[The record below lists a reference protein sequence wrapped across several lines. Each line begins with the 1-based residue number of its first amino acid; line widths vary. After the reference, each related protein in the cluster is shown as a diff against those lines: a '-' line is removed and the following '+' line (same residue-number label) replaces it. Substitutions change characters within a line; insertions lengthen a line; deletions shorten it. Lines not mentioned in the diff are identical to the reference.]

1 MKFKLLEKY
10 YPPTEQLT
18 QEQVE
23 RLLATDYSE
32 ANSAQNIYRGIYN
45 SVYDG
50 PILVTPNPRKLRRS
64 ANETWNF
71 YNAIINNSPAW
82 KNFPKRQTICSTS
95 LSRVMAG
102 YAADFSNAFRVYPKN
117 GAKIGVCPEED
128 IWDTGLQGA
137 NQAIAEVFGAFEITL
152 KGSGDTY
159 NSLSKACKEVDE
171 KKDYMINQEP
181 DIINN
186 LDREFRYT
194 RLTMEEYFSQN
205 IPFLEF
211 IQKYWIT
218 PDLFDVVPIKHFTAG
233 YNVEVW
239 TDAPTLMIP
248 VTLDDVERE
257 AGE

>member
-1 MKFKLLEKY
+1 MKFKLLEY
-10 YPPTEQLT
+10 YNPPTKQLT

-23 RLLATDYSE
+23 ELLATDYSE
-32 ANSAQNIYRGIYN
+32 AKQSQNIYRGIYG
-45 SVYDG
+45 SSYDG

-64 ANETWNF
+64 ANEEWNF
-71 YNAIINNSPAW
+71 YTAIINNSPAW
-82 KNFPKRQTICSTS
+82 KEFPKRQTICSTS
-95 LSRVMAG
+95 LSRVMNG
-102 YAADFSNAFRVYPKN
+102 YADEFSEAFRVYPKN

-128 IWDTGLQGA
+128 IWETGVKEA
-137 NQAIAEVFGAFEITL
+137 NQAIAEVFTAFGVR
-152 KGSGDTY
+152 KGKKDTY
-159 NSLSKACKEVDE
+159 DFLVQACKEVDE

-194 RLTMEEYFSQN
+194 GLTTEEYFSQN
-205 IPFLEF
+205 MPFLEF

-239 TDAPTLMIP
+239 TDAPALMIP
-248 VTLDDVERE
+248 VTQDDVERE